1 MKTFLTKW
9 SIKNPVVTIALYIGV
24 VVLSLLTLIL
34 IPVRMMPYVQSPL
47 VAVITMAP
55 GQSPTEVETDISKPI
70 EQRLTVL
77 DGVRF
82 VRSSSQQDMSL
93 VTVQF
98 GWGGE
103 IDNAVQEIQSVM
115 KAAEGYLPLDGINTR
130 SYWVLPIDPLN
141 RPVLTLALTGE
152 GWDDIQLRE
161 FADNTL
167 VDRLTQVTDVQ
178 SVSIFGGY
186 RRQLQVIVDPQKL
199 AAYNL
204 SILEIRDAIDEN
216 NVSQGAGVLTQG
228 DQEILVRT
236 NDRALNAQTVRDYP
250 VYERGGSIVYVR
262 DVAQVKDTY
271 EERRS
276 GYRYNGQSALAVN
289 IIQKPDSSS
298 PQVIERV
305 RQELTTLQAQ
315 YPGLEFQEAYD
326 NAFLVKLIKDS
337 TTQELLISVILAG
350 IVILIFLE
358 DFRAT
363 AIVMISI
370 PMSLALSLL
379 PFIPIS
385 MSLNS
390 STLVGMMMAI
400 GKLVDDSIIVIDSI
414 DRQFKAGKTPAK
426 AAIEGTGDVF
436 LASAAASCVM
446 IAALLPT
453 ISAGGLTGLMFVGL
467 VYPMVF
473 AFVASLLVSITLIP
487 LIAAF
492 FLKPLDQR
500 RQKTPLRWLLSPFH
514 YGFIALERGYGR
526 LLDISL
532 KNREITLAIAGS
544 LIVFAF
550 ALYPFIPQEM
560 MPLGDSGQFMVSLE
574 LEAGT
579 SFERT
584 DQASQQFEEILL
596 EQPEIQKVSAEIGFE
611 LTRNSTYFS
620 GYSMGG
626 VNSAS
631 MMVTLKPLGER
642 KRDIWEVMDR
652 VKAEAQQTIPGL
664 RKIAMKEMGV
674 DVMAT
679 SAAPIQIAVYGE
691 ELGVLHGLAN
701 QVLEIA
707 ENNPDLYMTHTSS
720 SLNQPEYH
728 LNIDRRRAQELGL
741 TVEDITEQAKY
752 ALSGG
757 FTRKFY
763 NRPNLRQNTILVRY
777 KERDRAN
784 FQDLASTYI
793 TTPNGQQI
801 PLAMVANLER
811 SEGPTLIER
820 VNGRRVVY
828 VNGFYR
834 KSNPASMNLS
844 MAVAMEAGTEIEF
857 PPGYGLDSM
866 GDMTDMMIEFDRLL
880 KGLIVSLVLIYLILV
895 IQFRSFI
902 QPLVMMLS
910 IPLELV
916 GVFGALLLAQQTLST
931 VSILGI
937 IILSGIAVSSA
948 ILLLELILTKRQEG
962 IPRSQAIREAGPVR
976 LKAILMTTLTTMIVV
991 FRLAFY
997 PETGM
1002 DAYSPIATVI
1012 LGGLTVSTLLT
1023 LIVIPVVYTFVDDI
1037 SNFVKNKV
1045 KPSTATNPILEQSSY
1060 SNKL

>member
-1 MKTFLTKW
+1 
-9 SIKNPVVTIALYIGV
+9 
-24 VVLSLLTLIL
+24 
-34 IPVRMMPYVQSPL
+34 
-47 VAVITMAP
+47 
-55 GQSPTEVETDISKPI
+55 
-70 EQRLTVL
+70 
-77 DGVRF
+77 
-82 VRSSSQQDMSL
+82 
-93 VTVQF
+93 
-98 GWGGE
+98 
-103 IDNAVQEIQSVM
+103 
-115 KAAEGYLPLDGINTR
+115 
-130 SYWVLPIDPLN
+130 
-141 RPVLTLALTGE
+141 
-152 GWDDIQLRE
+152 
-161 FADNTL
+161 
-167 VDRLTQVTDVQ
+167 
-178 SVSIFGGY
+178 
-186 RRQLQVIVDPQKL
+186 
-199 AAYNL
+199 
-204 SILEIRDAIDEN
+204 
-216 NVSQGAGVLTQG
+216 
-228 DQEILVRT
+228 
-236 NDRALNAQTVRDYP
+236 
-250 VYERGGSIVYVR
+250 
-262 DVAQVKDTY
+262 
-271 EERRS
+271 
-276 GYRYNGQSALAVN
+276 
-289 IIQKPDSSS
+289 
-298 PQVIERV
+298 
-305 RQELTTLQAQ
+305 
-315 YPGLEFQEAYD
+315 
-326 NAFLVKLIKDS
+326 
-337 TTQELLISVILAG
+337 
-350 IVILIFLE
+350 
-358 DFRAT
+358 
-363 AIVMISI
+363 
-370 PMSLALSLL
+370 
-379 PFIPIS
+379 
-385 MSLNS
+385 
-390 STLVGMMMAI
+390 
-400 GKLVDDSIIVIDSI
+400 
-414 DRQFKAGKTPAK
+414 
-426 AAIEGTGDVF
+426 
-436 LASAAASCVM
+436 
-446 IAALLPT
+446 
-453 ISAGGLTGLMFVGL
+453 
-467 VYPMVF
+467 
-473 AFVASLLVSITLIP
+473 
-487 LIAAF
+487 
-492 FLKPLDQR
+492 
-500 RQKTPLRWLLSPFH
+500 
-514 YGFIALERGYGR
+514 
-526 LLDISL
+526 
-532 KNREITLAIAGS
+532 
-544 LIVFAF
+544 
-550 ALYPFIPQEM
+550 
-560 MPLGDSGQFMVSLE
+560 
-574 LEAGT
+574 
-579 SFERT
+579 
-584 DQASQQFEEILL
+584 
-596 EQPEIQKVSAEIGFE
+596 
-611 LTRNSTYFS
+611 
-620 GYSMGG
+620 MGG

-642 KRDIWEVMDR
+642 ERDIWQVMDR
-652 VKAEAQQTIPGL
+652 VEAEAQQTIPGL

-679 SAAPIQIAVYGE
+679 SSAPIQIAVYGE

-720 SLNQPEYH
+720 SLNQPEYR

-741 TVEDITEQAKY
+741 TVEDITEQTKY

-844 MAVAMEAGTEIEF
+844 MAVAMEAGAEIEF

-962 IPRSQAIREAGPVR
+962 MPRSKAIREAGPVR
-976 LKAILMTTLTTMIVV
+976 LKAIFMMTLTTMIVV

-1037 SNFVKNKV
+1037 SNLVKNRI
-1045 KPSTATNPILEQSSY
+1045 KPPTASNSVTVQVTENRQSAMSH
-1060 SNKL
+1060 NDQI